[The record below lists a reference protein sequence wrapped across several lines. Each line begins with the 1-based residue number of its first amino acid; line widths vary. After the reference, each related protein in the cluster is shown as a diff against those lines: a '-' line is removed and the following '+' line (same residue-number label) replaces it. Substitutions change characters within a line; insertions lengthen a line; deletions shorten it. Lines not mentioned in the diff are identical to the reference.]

1 LTGYSDLAERL
12 RDRGARIVA
21 LQFPAGLKRKAG
33 EIAQSLKERGFEV
46 IVSGDPCYGACDLAI
61 EALMYAD
68 ILVHFGHTPLKNP
81 DPRIIFE
88 PYRIDFDPGIL
99 KKALPCLKAARV
111 GLVTT
116 AQHVHLL
123 DAMKAEIAAG
133 GVEAVTTGGT
143 RGCAEGQVLG
153 CSFGAARVQGAEE
166 ILFIGTGMFHPLG
179 VQLATGLRVVALDP
193 FTGQVQEVSA
203 EKFLRRR
210 HALIEK
216 ARSAERIGLLVS
228 TKTGQGR
235 YEMARDMAA
244 RCERA
249 ILVLTREI
257 SPEELTN
264 LGFPAYVNFAC
275 PRLAYDDQVR
285 FPAPVITPQEFSIL
299 LGERSFS
306 DYVVDELP

>member
-1 LTGYSDLAERL
+1 
-12 RDRGARIVA
+12 
-21 LQFPAGLKRKAG
+21 
-33 EIAQSLKERGFEV
+33 
-46 IVSGDPCYGACDLAI
+46 
-61 EALMYAD
+61 
-68 ILVHFGHTPLKNP
+68 
-81 DPRIIFE
+81 
-88 PYRIDFDPGIL
+88 
-99 KKALPCLKAARV
+99 
-111 GLVTT
+111 
-116 AQHVHLL
+116 
-123 DAMKAEIAAG
+123 
-133 GVEAVTTGGT
+133 
-143 RGCAEGQVLG
+143 
-153 CSFGAARVQGAEE
+153 
-166 ILFIGTGMFHPLG
+166 
-179 VQLATGLRVVALDP
+179 
-193 FTGQVQEVSA
+193 
-203 EKFLRRR
+203 
-210 HALIEK
+210 LIEK

>member
-1 LTGYSDLAERL
+1 MTGYSDLAERL
-12 RDRGARIVA
+12 RDRGAKVVA
-21 LQFPAGLKRKAG
+21 LQFPAGLKRRAG
-33 EIAQSLKERGFEV
+33 EIAQFLKGRGFEV
-46 IVSGDPCYGACDLAI
+46 IVSGDPCYGACDLAV
-61 EALMYAD
+61 EALVYAEV
-68 ILVHFGHTPLKNP
+68 LVHFGHTPLEYP

-88 PYRIDFDPGIL
+88 PYRVDFDTSVL
-99 KKALPCLKAARV
+99 KNAIPCLKAARV

-116 AQHVHLL
+116 AQHLHLL
-123 DAMKAEIAAG
+123 DAMKAVLAAT
-133 GVEAVTTGGT
+133 GVEAVTAKGT

-153 CSFGAARVQGAEE
+153 CSFGAARVIGTEE
-166 ILFIGTGMFHPLG
+166 ILYVGTGLFHPLG
-179 VQLATGLRVVALDP
+179 VQLATGLRVIALDP
-193 FTGQVQEVSA
+193 FTGEVQEVNA

-235 YEMARDMAA
+235 YEMARGMAG

-249 ILVLTREI
+249 ILVLMREI
-257 SPEELTN
+257 SPDELLN
-264 LGFPAYVNFAC
+264 LGFSAYVNFAC

-285 FPAPVITPQEFSIL
+285 FPAPVLTPQEFSIL

-306 DYVVDELP
+306 DYRIDELP